1 MSNENLSVRAAELAD
16 AEALRSIY
24 NHEVRTSIMTFDL
37 VPRSLEE
44 QQEWIRQRSGAYVS
58 LVAESETNEV
68 LGFGGLSKYRERP
81 GYSTTCE
88 DSIYVAPSAQGQGVG
103 SALLGELVAKATQ
116 HGFHAIMAKIVGS
129 HEASIALHAKHGFEI
144 VGREREIGRKFGQW
158 LDVILMERLL

>member
-1 MSNENLSVRAAELAD
+1 MTPPVVRLRPARVED
-16 AEALRSIY
+16 AEALRAIY

-58 LVAESETNEV
+58 VVAVDPDGEV

-88 DSIYVAPSAQGQGVG
+88 DSIYVAPKAQGHGVG

-116 HGFHAIMAKIVGS
+116 HGFHALMAKIVGS

-158 LDVILMERLL
+158 LDVVLMERLL